1 MSDATTEVKD
11 PATDA
16 TPAVEA
22 SMGTEDT
29 ASFTERYSEVLGKV
43 NDTLDQVDWNQMGR
57 IGKIVGIFA
66 AVIVAQILI
75 KGILDTINLLPVVPG
90 LLELLG
96 VSSQFL
102 SAFAAVAQCLGDGF
116 RRQHAGLHGRVIA
129 LDLGEVQRRRS
140 PR

>member
-11 PATDA
+11 ASETQVS
-16 TPAVEA
+16 AVDSGTGA
-22 SMGTEDT
+22 SEEGT
-29 ASFTERYSEVLGKV
+29 SFAERYSDVLSKV
-43 NDTLDQVDWNQMGR
+43 NETLDQVDRNQMGR

-96 VSSQFL
+96 VVVVGQWSWKNLTTSDKRNALIKKVQTL
-102 SAFAAVAQCLGDGF
+102 RQEYLG
-116 RRQHAGLHGRVIA
+116 
-129 LDLGEVQRRRS
+129 
-140 PR
+140 

>member
-11 PATDA
+11 DA
-16 TPAVEA
+16 TGNTLTPDVGATA
-22 SMGTEDT
+22 SSSEDT
-29 ASFTERYSEVLGKV
+29 TSFADRYSDVLGKV
-43 NDTLDQVDWNQMGR
+43 NQTLDQVDWNQMGR

-96 VSSQFL
+96 VVVVGQWSWKNLATSDKR
-102 SAFAAVAQCLGDGF
+102 SALLQRVQTIRQEYLG
-116 RRQHAGLHGRVIA
+116 
-129 LDLGEVQRRRS
+129 
-140 PR
+140 